1 MRTLLK
7 SWMPRLA
14 ALLGVVALPLLVWAE
29 TTPPNYSFKEYGIQL
44 EGQSYLVVERS
55 GRDDAGKSF
64 WLRTWE
70 GKPVQR
76 PDLLAPVVYTAIL
89 AGTIDD
95 APLYQLLY
103 SAEKLA
109 SLGREARNHE
119 WWSHVK
125 TSDLSGPTAA
135 AFKTARRDL
144 PGWVAIESDSLEASR
159 LIVDQDSVHHLLFWL
174 EATGRL
180 DPQAFAKQVGA
191 LRKGLPFRFHY
202 AHLQRLLPFVK
213 VVFPVVL
220 GAQAPSDEDWM
231 ELDSVIAGIIET
243 GLSRTLASTSPEEVV
258 GQLKTLNQSIGSAI
272 EQSSVWAKWHEA
284 ASHEGARLE
293 NLEEMARRRPL
304 DFVRPPTE
312 GDMPL
317 VEPHLVLRGLT
328 AGGQDLMA
336 APTLTEADLDRGE
349 LLIRGSTVALP
360 AGFQAIRATFR
371 SAYGRTAPITLVT
384 REERFTFRSRPQP
397 DVRLST
403 VAFTFRF
410 RPQPDVRL
418 STVAFTFVDS
428 QGQTY
433 ESIDYPFT
441 IRRAPRKIKPL
452 AIKAGP
458 KYDLLA
464 RSNTGEAV
472 TLTPEDLSPR
482 GEITFRGKVDDGR
495 NGATVRRLEV
505 NVGDGRGWHE
515 VLGRMNWKFDF
526 APRRGYPYRVSLRAV
541 DIHGNVQ
548 PLTESP
554 VPVTFVAKLQ
564 EARLGDTVKEIWD
577 AFRREDI
584 TRYFDHIAP
593 DFAGSVDNTTFNSPE
608 DYQDFIQKEF
618 DDFSFTAMRIQDLDV
633 KVVRDRDARGVTT
646 VEYRRQ
652 PATGPAERVR
662 AAVRFKLRE
671 QDGRWL
677 VEEWLERRKVGN

>member
-7 SWMPRLA
+7 SWMPSLA

-29 TTPPNYSFKEYGIQL
+29 TTPPKYSFKEYGIQL
-44 EGQSYLVVERS
+44 EGQSYLVVEIS
-55 GRDDAGKSF
+55 ARDDAGKSF
-64 WLRTWE
+64 WVRTWE

-76 PDLLAPVVYTAIL
+76 PDRLALVVYTAIL

-109 SLGREARNHE
+109 SLNREARNHK
-119 WWSHVK
+119 WWRHVK

-144 PGWVAIESDSLEASR
+144 PDWVALESDSLEASR

-191 LRKGLPFRFHY
+191 LRERLPFRFHY
-202 AHLQRLLPFVK
+202 ARLQRLLPFVK

-220 GAQAPSDEDWM
+220 GSQAASDEDWT

-243 GLSRTLASTSPEEVV
+243 GLSGAIASTSPEEVV
-258 GQLKTLNQSIGSAI
+258 GQLKALNQSIGSAI
-272 EQSSVWAKWHEA
+272 EQSSVWAKWQEA
-284 ASHEGARLE
+284 ASREGARLE
-293 NLEEMARRRPL
+293 NLEETARRRPL
-304 DFVRPPTE
+304 DFVRTPTE

-317 VEPHLVLRGLT
+317 LEPHLVLSGLT
-328 AGGQDLMA
+328 AGGKDLMA
-336 APTLTEADLDRGE
+336 DPTLTEADLDKGE
-349 LLIRGSTVALP
+349 LLIRGSAVALP

-371 SAYGRTAPITLVT
+371 SADGRTAPITRVT
-384 REERFTFRSRPQP
+384 REER
-397 DVRLST
+397 
-403 VAFTFRF
+403 FTFRF

-428 QGQTY
+428 HGQTY

-441 IRRAPRKIKPL
+441 IRRAPGKIEPL
-452 AIKAGP
+452 AIEAGP

-505 NVGDGRGWHE
+505 NLGDGRGWRE

-526 APRRGYPYRVSLRAV
+526 TPRRGYPYRVSLRAV

-593 DFAGSVDNTTFNSPE
+593 EFAGGVDNTTFNSPE
-608 DYQDFIQKEF
+608 DYRDFIQREF
-618 DDFSFTAMRIQDLDV
+618 DDFSFTGMRIQDLDV
-633 KVVRDRDARGVTT
+633 EVVRDRDARGVTT

-652 PATGPAERVR
+652 PATGPVERVR